1 MPLSVN
7 GKVVFSKDFGSC
19 IPAWKNPSR
28 TQGCK
33 WGLLK
38 FREREIQRE
47 HGGVQVEF
55 HWQRVYFSLSGAFKT
70 YTNP

>member
-1 MPLSVN
+1 MA
-7 GKVVFSKDFGSC
+7 GHM
-19 IPAWKNPSR
+19 
-28 TQGCK
+28 GCK